1 MSENIIVPALGE
13 SITEATVSKWIKNQG
28 DQVREDEPIVE
39 LETDKVNVEVPSPA
53 EGVISKI
60 NFKTGDTVEV
70 GALLGTII
78 SQGGEVISSEN
89 VVSITK
95 SKEQKKKQDAIKEE
109 KDISVFD
116 RKDSDSSEEEK
127 EQPLVLNEQ
136 VKEEMEQPLVLN
148 QQVKEEMEQPL
159 VLNQQIKEEKEQS
172 VILNQDIPENKE
184 SFQDKN
190 LSNELSPAVRK
201 IVDEKKIDVNKVQG
215 TGKDGRILKGD
226 LIGLMSQSPQP
237 SERKIKYGPEEII
250 KMTRLRLTIA
260 KRLKEAQENA
270 AILTTFNEVD
280 MSSIIQTRKDY
291 QEDFQKKFSVKLGL
305 MSFFVK
311 ASIVGLKNFP
321 AINAEIKGDN
331 IVYKNYYNIGFAVGT
346 DRGLVVPVLRNA
358 DEMSFANIEKN
369 INTISD
375 KARNGKLAIQDLQG
389 GTFTISNG
397 GVYGSM
403 LSTPILNPPQSGVLG
418 MHNIVERPVSK
429 DGEIMS
435 RPIMYLALSYDHRI
449 VDGKDSVSFLKCIK
463 EYLEEPRRLFLK
475 L

>member
-13 SITEATVSKWIKNQG
+13 SITEATISKWIKKQG
-28 DQVREDEPIVE
+28 DQVKEDDPIVE

-70 GALLGTII
+70 GSTLGTIS
-78 SQGGEVISSEN
+78 SQGDKAISSKN
-89 VVSITK
+89 IVPITK
-95 SKEQKKKQDAIKEE
+95 SKKQKKGQYAIKEE
-109 KDISVFD
+109 KDLSIFD
-116 RKDSDSSEEEK
+116 NKKSNGNEEK
-127 EQPLVLNEQ
+127 TEQPLVLNQQLDKETEQ
-136 VKEEMEQPLVLN
+136 PLVLNQQLDKEIEQPLVLN
-148 QQVKEEMEQPL
+148 QQVEKETEQPL
-159 VLNQQIKEEKEQS
+159 
-172 VILNQDIPENKE
+172 ILNQKVSENQYSSK
-184 SFQDKN
+184 DKD

-201 IVDEKKIDVNKVQG
+201 IVDEKEIDLNKVQG
-215 TGKDGRILKGD
+215 TGKGGRILKGD
-226 LIGLMSQSPQP
+226 LIKLMGESPQP
-237 SERKIKYGPEEII
+237 SERKIRYGSEEVI

-260 KRLKEAQENA
+260 KRLKEAQDNA

-280 MSSIIQTRKDY
+280 MSNIIQMRKDY

-311 ASIVGLKNFP
+311 ACIVGLKNFP

-346 DRGLVVPVLRNA
+346 DRGLVVPVLRGA

-418 MHNIVERPVSK
+418 MHNIIERPISK
-429 DGEIMS
+429 EGEILS
-435 RPIMYLALSYDHRI
+435 RSMMYLALSYDHRI
-449 VDGKDSVSFLKCIK
+449 IDGKDSVSFLKCIK
-463 EYLEEPRRLFLK
+463 EHLEEPGRLFLN